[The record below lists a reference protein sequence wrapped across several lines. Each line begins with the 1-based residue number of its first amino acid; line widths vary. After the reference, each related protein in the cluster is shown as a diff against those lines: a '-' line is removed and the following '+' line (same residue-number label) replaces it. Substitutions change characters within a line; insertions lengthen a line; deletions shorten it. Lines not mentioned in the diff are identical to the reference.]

1 MVEEEQSQDE
11 SLEEFLNRFKR
22 EYGALPE
29 HHAMLGKYSP
39 RVLKAYYDMRGAVMD
54 DSPTGK
60 LPKKMKELLAVAIMT
75 VQGHSE
81 GAWHHAKAAVRA
93 GASVEEVQEAVLIC
107 LLFGGLPTYAKS
119 GMNAVK
125 AAEEAKAD
133 K

>member
-1 MVEEEQSQDE
+1 LVKEKQPQVEG
-11 SLEEFLNRFKR
+11 LEEYLNRFKR
-22 EYGALPE
+22 EYGVIPE

-60 LPKKMKELLAVAIMT
+60 LPKKIKELLAVAIMT

-81 GAWHHAKAAVRA
+81 GALHHAKAAVHA

-107 LLFGGLPTYAKS
+107 VLFCGLPTWAKS

-125 AAEEAKAD
+125 AAEKAKED